1 MIQFI
6 RCSLLTSRSPSSL
19 PPLLFRVRY
28 DSYDSVYVCL
38 DPGEQVRLLSR
49 ITLENDRSYLWNSPS
64 LRRSL
69 RSLLTSK
76 VQPVLDYF
84 LSCCHSFLLIL
95 RSCITPKLK
104 LAVEILEHIF
114 DAIYLI
120 PKKATNYRLW
130 RSASRFASQTLTW
143 PSAHRS
149 LDFLCIRV
157 NLSKSRSRLLEP
169 RPRRRKA

>member
-1 MIQFI
+1 MTNPYTSYRSRGDYDPIHSMLFVD
-6 RCSLLTSRSPSSL
+6 RKPESRSPSSL

-38 DPGEQVRLLSR
+38 DPGERVRLLSR

-64 LRRSL
+64 RCIPLRRFL

-76 VQPVLDYF
+76 VQPVFDYF

-120 PKKATNYRLW
+120 PKKATNYRL
-130 RSASRFASQTLTW
+130 
-143 PSAHRS
+143 
-149 LDFLCIRV
+149 
-157 NLSKSRSRLLEP
+157 
-169 RPRRRKA
+169 

>member
-1 MIQFI
+1 M
-6 RCSLLTSRSPSSL
+6 
-19 PPLLFRVRY
+19 
-28 DSYDSVYVCL
+28 
-38 DPGEQVRLLSR
+38 
-49 ITLENDRSYLWNSPS
+49 
-64 LRRSL
+64 RRSL

-120 PKKATNYRLW
+120 PKRRLTIGSDAAL
-130 RSASRFASQTLTW
+130 RDLLRKLSLGLRHI
-143 PSAHRS
+143 AH
-149 LDFLCIRV
+149 LYFLCIRV